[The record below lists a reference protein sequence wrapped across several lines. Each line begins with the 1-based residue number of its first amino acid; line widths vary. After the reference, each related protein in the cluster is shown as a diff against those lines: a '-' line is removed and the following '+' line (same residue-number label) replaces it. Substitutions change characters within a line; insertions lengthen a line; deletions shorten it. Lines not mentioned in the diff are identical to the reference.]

1 MRLRKQNENM
11 AETEIEL
18 MAQVSDALAHPARI
32 RIFRFIMKCNKD
44 RILVCNKDVVQ
55 EFDYAQATISQ
66 HLKTLVNSGLV
77 EAQKKE
83 KYTYYFVNIGVL
95 MNYLDITKKFE

>member
-1 MRLRKQNENM
+1 MRLRKQTEAL

-18 MAQVSDALAHPARI
+18 MAKVSDALAHPARI
-32 RIFRFIMKCNKD
+32 KIFRFIMKCNKE
-44 RILVCNKDVVQ
+44 RILVCNKDVVR

-66 HLKTLVNSGLV
+66 HLKTLVGSGLV
-77 EAQKKE
+77 DSQKKE

-95 MNYLDITKKFE
+95 MNYLDITKKF

>member
-1 MRLRKQNENM
+1 MRLRKQTENL
-11 AETEIEL
+11 ADTEIEL
-18 MAQVSDALAHPARI
+18 MAQISDALAHPARI
-32 RIFRFIMKCNKD
+32 KIFRFIMKCNKD
-44 RILVCNKDVVQ
+44 RVLVCNKDVVS

-66 HLKTLVNSGLV
+66 HMKTLVNSRLV

-95 MNYLDITKKFE
+95 MNYLDITKKL